1 MGGRV
6 AKEPYIMTSV
16 KKKWAGP
23 AVVLYSWEN
32 REGSYGMRSEVG
44 RFEAEADNG
53 QRFTIIE
60 YQDEVDVGPVDDP
73 PATDPESIEL
83 FTADGERVMFKYEG
97 TYEIVSSG
105 LLVRRIP

>member
-1 MGGRV
+1 
-6 AKEPYIMTSV
+6 
-16 KKKWAGP
+16 
-23 AVVLYSWEN
+23 
-32 REGSYGMRSEVG
+32 MRSEVG

-60 YQDEVDVGPVDDP
+60 YHEEVDVGTLADP

-83 FTADGERVMFKYEG
+83 FTSDGERVIFKYDG